1 MQMFSTTHWL
11 PRFDQLGAILSF
23 GCAIHCIGAPVFLT
37 MLPMGLHGLFTEEFE
52 SLFLICTLSLALLTH
67 AIGFCRHQSGFS
79 LGVFSI
85 ALVILATSRLVPE
98 ESGRGLVTLLGGLIL
113 ATSHLI
119 NHRHCKIHKNT
130 CTKSSSMPFSRN
142 QHINFIMK
150 FKSIHS
156 FKVILTLLTISLSL
170 TYSSLGDEALTESEV
185 QQLKKAVRDLQ
196 KQVEKQNEILKDHGI
211 THRRNEKVQSDEQ
224 IAISQDPLSMSTQGS
239 RPAGNMFNPSIS
251 AAIDTVSTF
260 SRNDGVDFAV
270 RAAEI
275 MIDSNIDQ
283 YAYAYAI
290 LNAAT
295 ELDLEE
301 RTGSFRRNAE
311 GTRVNLEE
319 AAIQTTSLP
328 HGLALK
334 GGRYFAD
341 FTQIGKVHPHHR
353 PFVDGP
359 RSVDSIIGGETMAQG
374 FELTWLTPIEQY
386 TRLTFGMADGIGS
399 EPPHTAALTLPDGS
413 ERSAFVT
420 TGHRSFDDL
429 TWYTR
434 GATIFELAS
443 GVNLHFGAN
452 YATSF
457 HDAKRQIASADLKL
471 DYKPHANRS
480 DRFVWGTEA
489 LWSRQRGN
497 LPLDSFLAGG
507 VPFTSTA
514 SAEAVGAYTYIQHR
528 FGKYWEPGFRF
539 DVTVPESFE
548 MRDVDGDGNANDLA
562 TLRDRF
568 YTYSAYLSAYPT
580 EYQRLRLQL
589 SLVDIDSD
597 ALRGS
602 GSTAGR
608 NDLQVWLQWTVF
620 LGAHKHPF
628 TP

>member
-1 MQMFSTTHWL
+1 MKSSQQSH
-11 PRFDQLGAILSF
+11 
-23 GCAIHCIGAPVFLT
+23 
-37 MLPMGLHGLFTEEFE
+37 
-52 SLFLICTLSLALLTH
+52 LAL
-67 AIGFCRHQSGFS
+67 FS
-79 LGVFSI
+79 SI
-85 ALVILATSRLVPE
+85 LCALL
-98 ESGRGLVTLLGGLIL
+98 
-113 ATSHLI
+113 
-119 NHRHCKIHKNT
+119 
-130 CTKSSSMPFSRN
+130 
-142 QHINFIMK
+142 
-150 FKSIHS
+150 
-156 FKVILTLLTISLSL
+156 
-170 TYSSLGDEALTESEV
+170 ALTPPAGAGEGPSDPEV
-185 QQLKKAVRDLQ
+185 EQLKKAVQELREQVQ
-196 KQVEKQNEILKDHGI
+196 KQNQILEDHGI
-211 THRRNEKVQSDEQ
+211 KSGQKSAKPSAETR
-224 IAISQDPLSMSTQGS
+224 AMTQDPVTLQQQS
-239 RPAGNMFNPSIS
+239 RRTSQAMFNPSLS
-251 AAIDTVSTF
+251 AAVDTVSTF
-260 SRNDGVDFAV
+260 SRNDGVDLAV

-275 MIDSNIDQ
+275 MVDSNIDQ
-283 YAYAYAI
+283 YAHAYMI
-290 LNAAT
+290 LNAGT

-311 GTRVNLEE
+311 GTRLSLEE

-341 FTQIGKVHPHHR
+341 FTRMGKVHPHDR

-359 RSVDSIIGGETMAQG
+359 RSVDTIIGGETMAQG

-443 GVNLHFGAN
+443 GANLHFGAN

-497 LPLDSFLAGG
+497 LPLDSFLPGG